1 MHYTPPPRDPKAP
14 PVRIN
19 LLSDTQTRPTAGM
32 REAMARAE
40 VGDEQI
46 GDDPTVNQLC
56 ERVADL
62 LGKEAAVF
70 MPSGTMCNVA
80 ATLVHCRPGDEI
92 LAHETAHIIAREGGA
107 HAALGGFQITPLKGE
122 DGQFSPEAFKA
133 ALHPRSRYQPPQ
145 TVVSVEQTANIGG
158 GTIWKKAALDEVVE
172 IAKANGMA
180 THMDGARLLNAT
192 VATGISASDMAA
204 GWDSA
209 WIDFSKGLGAPIGG
223 VIAGSRAFIDEV
235 WRWKQRLGGS
245 MRQAGVCAA
254 ACVYAL
260 DHNVDRLAEDHANAR
275 ALARGL
281 SQIAGVEVQ
290 QPETNLVFFKP
301 DGAGVSGEKMVAA
314 LRPRGVLLAMMDGR
328 IRACTHLDV
337 TADDDRGDGRAR
349 QGDRARGV
357 GSGSIAQKS
366 GTTPPARAGGVVRL
380 QRGDRLAAATA
391 AATTATTSAATTAA
405 GIEQRR
411 IVTRIGVILGMD
423 SGRGSAASCGAN
435 ARTAGQRIVPQPHNA
450 NGSQ

>member
-1 MHYTPPPRDPKAP
+1 MTVIEKDPAMTFYTPAPPDSKAP

-19 LLSDTQTRPTAGM
+19 LLSDTQTRPTPGM
-32 REAMARAE
+32 REAIARAE

-46 GDDPTVNQLC
+46 GDDPTVNELC

-62 LGKEAAVF
+62 LGKQAAVF

-107 HAALGGFQITPLKGE
+107 HAALGGFQITALPGA
-122 DGQFSPEAFKA
+122 DGQFSPEVLRA

-158 GTIWKKAALDEVVE
+158 GTIWKKTALDEIAQ
-172 IAKANGMA
+172 IAKANGLV
-180 THMDGARLLNAT
+180 THMDAARLLNAT
-192 VATGISASDMAA
+192 VATGISARDMAA

-209 WIDFSKGLGAPIGG
+209 WIDFSKGLGAPVGAA
-223 VIAGSRAFIDEV
+223 IAGSREFIDEV

-245 MRQAGVCAA
+245 MRQAGICAA

-260 DHNVDRLAEDHANAR
+260 DHHVDRLADDHANAR

-281 SQIAGVEVQ
+281 AQINGIEVQ
-290 QPETNLVFFKP
+290 QPETNLVFFQP
-301 DGAGVSGEKMVAA
+301 DGAGVSGEKMVEA
-314 LRPRGVLLAMMDGR
+314 LRKRGVLLAMMDGR

-337 TADDDRGDGRAR
+337 SADMIEETVGIVREIVRGA
-349 QGDRARGV
+349 
-357 GSGSIAQKS
+357 
-366 GTTPPARAGGVVRL
+366 
-380 QRGDRLAAATA
+380 
-391 AATTATTSAATTAA
+391 
-405 GIEQRR
+405 
-411 IVTRIGVILGMD
+411 
-423 SGRGSAASCGAN
+423 
-435 ARTAGQRIVPQPHNA
+435 
-450 NGSQ
+450 

>member
-1 MHYTPPPRDPKAP
+1 MKVSMFYTPSSRDPRAP

-19 LLSDTQTRPTAGM
+19 LLSDTQTRPTSGM

-46 GDDPTVNQLC
+46 GDDPTVNLLC

-62 LGKEAAVF
+62 LGKQAAVF
-70 MPSGTMCNVA
+70 MPSGTMCNIA
-80 ATLVHCRPGDEI
+80 ATLSWCRPGDEI

-107 HAALGGFQITPLKGE
+107 HSALGGFQITPLRGSG
-122 DGQFSPEAFKA
+122 GQFSPETFRA

-158 GTIWKKAALDEVVE
+158 GTIWKKAALDEVVK
-172 IAKANGMA
+172 IAKANGLA
-180 THMDGARLLNAT
+180 THMDGARLLNAC
-192 VATGISASDMAA
+192 VATGISARDMAA

-223 VIAGSRAFIDEV
+223 VIAGSSEFIDDV

-245 MRQAGVCAA
+245 MRQAGICAA

-260 DHNVDRLAEDHANAR
+260 DHHVDRLAEDHANAR

-281 SQIAGVEVQ
+281 SQINGVEVQ

-301 DGAGVSGEKMVAA
+301 DSAGVAGEKLVAA

-337 TADDDRGDGRAR
+337 TADMIEETVGLVREIAR
-349 QGDRARGV
+349 VA
-357 GSGSIAQKS
+357 
-366 GTTPPARAGGVVRL
+366 
-380 QRGDRLAAATA
+380 
-391 AATTATTSAATTAA
+391 
-405 GIEQRR
+405 
-411 IVTRIGVILGMD
+411 
-423 SGRGSAASCGAN
+423 
-435 ARTAGQRIVPQPHNA
+435 
-450 NGSQ
+450 

>member
-1 MHYTPPPRDPKAP
+1 MTPERNAMHYTPAPRDPKAT
-14 PVRIN
+14 PVRVN
-19 LLSDTQTRPTAGM
+19 LLSDTQTRPTPAM
-32 REAMARAE
+32 REAMAKAE

-46 GDDPTVNQLC
+46 GDDPTVNLLC
-56 ERVADL
+56 ERVAEL

-80 ATLVHCRPGDEI
+80 ATLSYCRPGDEI
-92 LAHETAHIIAREGGA
+92 LAHVSAHIIAREGGA
-107 HAALGGFQITPLKGE
+107 HAALGGFQITPLPGP
-122 DGQFSPEAFKA
+122 DGQFSPETFRS

-158 GTIWKKAALDEVVE
+158 GTIWKKADLDEIAK
-172 IAKANGMA
+172 IAKANGLA

-192 VATGISASDMAA
+192 VATGISAHDMTA

-223 VIAGSRAFIDEV
+223 VIAGSSDFIDNV

-245 MRQAGVCAA
+245 MRQAGICAA

-260 DHNVDRLAEDHANAR
+260 DHHVDRLAEDHANAR

-281 SQIAGVEVQ
+281 SQINGVEVQ

-301 DGAGVSGEKMVAA
+301 DGAGVSGDKMVAE
-314 LRPRGVLLAMMDGR
+314 LRGRGVLLAMMDGR

-337 TADDDRGDGRAR
+337 TAEMVEETVGLVREIVRRA
-349 QGDRARGV
+349 
-357 GSGSIAQKS
+357 
-366 GTTPPARAGGVVRL
+366 
-380 QRGDRLAAATA
+380 
-391 AATTATTSAATTAA
+391 
-405 GIEQRR
+405 
-411 IVTRIGVILGMD
+411 
-423 SGRGSAASCGAN
+423 
-435 ARTAGQRIVPQPHNA
+435 
-450 NGSQ
+450 

>member
-1 MHYTPPPRDPKAP
+1 MPYTPAPRDPKAP

-46 GDDPTVNQLC
+46 GDDPTTNLLC

-62 LGKEAAVF
+62 LGKEVAVF
-70 MPSGTMCNVA
+70 MPSGTMCNVS
-80 ATLVHCRPGDEI
+80 ATLSHCRPGDEI

-107 HAALGGFQITPLKGE
+107 HAALGGFQITRLPGA
-122 DGQFSPEAFKA
+122 DGKFTLDTFRL
-133 ALHPRSRYQPPQ
+133 ALHPRTRYEPPQ

-158 GTIWKKAALDEVVE
+158 GTIWKRADLDAIAEA
-172 IAKANGMA
+172 AKANGML

-192 VATGISASDMAA
+192 VATGISARDMSA
-204 GWDSA
+204 GWDSV
-209 WIDFSKGLGAPIGG
+209 WIDFSKGLGAPIGA
-223 VIAGSRAFIDEV
+223 VMAGSEKFIDEV

-245 MRQAGVCAA
+245 MRQSGMCAA

-260 DHNVDRLAEDHANAR
+260 DHNIDRLADDHANAR

-281 SQIAGVEVQ
+281 SQIAGIEVQ

-301 DGAGVSGEKMVAA
+301 DGSGVPGTKMVAA
-314 LRPRGVLLAMMDGR
+314 LRQRGVLLATMDGR

-337 TADDDRGDGRAR
+337 SADMIEETVGLVRDIVRA
-349 QGDRARGV
+349 A
-357 GSGSIAQKS
+357 
-366 GTTPPARAGGVVRL
+366 
-380 QRGDRLAAATA
+380 
-391 AATTATTSAATTAA
+391 
-405 GIEQRR
+405 
-411 IVTRIGVILGMD
+411 
-423 SGRGSAASCGAN
+423 
-435 ARTAGQRIVPQPHNA
+435 
-450 NGSQ
+450 

>member
-1 MHYTPPPRDPKAP
+1 MHYTPAPRDPKAA

-19 LLSDTQTRPTAGM
+19 LLSDTQTRPTPAM
-32 REAMARAE
+32 REAMAKAD

-46 GDDPTVNQLC
+46 GDDPTVNLLC

-80 ATLVHCRPGDEI
+80 ATLAWCRPGDEI
-92 LAHETAHIIAREGGA
+92 LAHVSAHIIAREGGA
-107 HAALGGFQITPLKGE
+107 HAALGGFQITPLTGD
-122 DGQFSPEAFKA
+122 DGQFSPETFRA

-158 GTIWKKAALDEVVE
+158 GTIWKKTALDEVIQ
-172 IAKANGMA
+172 IAKANDMA
-180 THMDGARLLNAT
+180 THMDGARLLNAC
-192 VATGISASDMAA
+192 VATGISARDMAA

-209 WIDFSKGLGAPIGG
+209 WIDFSKGLGAPVGG
-223 VIAGSRAFIDEV
+223 AIAGSREFIDDV

-260 DHNVDRLAEDHANAR
+260 DHNVDRLADDHANAR

-281 SQIAGVEVQ
+281 SQINGVEVQ

-301 DGAGVSGEKMVAA
+301 DGAGISGDKMVEA
-314 LRPRGVLLAMMDGR
+314 LRKHGVLLAVMDGR

-337 TADDDRGDGRAR
+337 TAEMIEEMVGFVREIVRGA
-349 QGDRARGV
+349 
-357 GSGSIAQKS
+357 
-366 GTTPPARAGGVVRL
+366 
-380 QRGDRLAAATA
+380 
-391 AATTATTSAATTAA
+391 
-405 GIEQRR
+405 
-411 IVTRIGVILGMD
+411 
-423 SGRGSAASCGAN
+423 
-435 ARTAGQRIVPQPHNA
+435 
-450 NGSQ
+450 

>member
-1 MHYTPPPRDPKAP
+1 MHYTPAPRDPKAP
-14 PVRIN
+14 PTRVN
-19 LLSDTQTRPTAGM
+19 LLSDTQTRPTPAM

-40 VGDEQI
+40 VGDEQS
-46 GDDPTVNQLC
+46 GDDPTVNLLC
-56 ERVADL
+56 ERIADL

-107 HAALGGFQITPLKGE
+107 HAALGGFQITPLKGD
-122 DGQFSPEAFKA
+122 DGQFAPDTLRR

-145 TVVSVEQTANIGG
+145 VLVSVEQTANIGG
-158 GTIWKKAALDEVVE
+158 GTIWKKNALDEVVS
-172 IAKANGMA
+172 IAKGAGLA

-192 VATGISASDMAA
+192 VATGIPARDMAA

-223 VIAGSRAFIDEV
+223 AIAGTRAFIDEV

-245 MRQAGVCAA
+245 MRQAGICAA

-260 DHNVDRLAEDHANAR
+260 DHHVERLADDHANAR

-281 SQIAGVEVQ
+281 SQIPGIEVQ
-290 QPETNLVFFKP
+290 EPETNLVFFKP
-301 DGAGVSGEKMVAA
+301 DGAGVPGDRMVSE
-314 LRPRGVLLAMMDGR
+314 LNKRGVQLAMMDGR

-337 TADDDRGDGRAR
+337 TAGMIEEM
-349 QGDRARGV
+349 V
-357 GSGSIAQKS
+357 GH
-366 GTTPPARAGGVVRL
+366 VR
-380 QRGDRLAAATA
+380 
-391 AATTATTSAATTAA
+391 
-405 GIEQRR
+405 E
-411 IVTRIGVILGMD
+411 IV
-423 SGRGSAASCGAN
+423 RGS
-435 ARTAGQRIVPQPHNA
+435 
-450 NGSQ
+450 

>member
-19 LLSDTQTRPTAGM
+19 LLSDTQTRPTPAM

-46 GDDPTVNQLC
+46 GDDPTVNLLC

-107 HAALGGFQITPLKGE
+107 HAALGGFQITPLEGD
-122 DGQFSPEAFKA
+122 DGQFTPDTLRR
-133 ALHPRSRYQPPQ
+133 ALHPRTRYQPPQ
-145 TVVSVEQTANIGG
+145 VLVSVEQTANIGG
-158 GTIWKKAALDEVVE
+158 GTIWKKKALDEVVS
-172 IAKANGMA
+172 IAKSAGMA

-192 VATGISASDMAA
+192 VATGIPARDMAA

-223 VIAGSRAFIDEV
+223 AIAGSRAFIDEI

-245 MRQAGVCAA
+245 MRQAGICAA
-254 ACVYAL
+254 ACVHAL
-260 DHNVDRLAEDHANAR
+260 DHHVERLADDHANAR

-281 SQIAGVEVQ
+281 SQIQGIEVQ
-290 QPETNLVFFKP
+290 EPETNLVFFRP
-301 DGAGVSGEKMVAA
+301 DGAGVPGDRMVAA
-314 LRPRGVLLAMMDGR
+314 LNKRGVLLAMMDGR

-337 TADDDRGDGRAR
+337 TAPMIEETVGHVREIVRGA
-349 QGDRARGV
+349 
-357 GSGSIAQKS
+357 
-366 GTTPPARAGGVVRL
+366 
-380 QRGDRLAAATA
+380 
-391 AATTATTSAATTAA
+391 
-405 GIEQRR
+405 
-411 IVTRIGVILGMD
+411 
-423 SGRGSAASCGAN
+423 
-435 ARTAGQRIVPQPHNA
+435 
-450 NGSQ
+450 

>member
-1 MHYTPPPRDPKAP
+1 MTSQVMKVSMLYTPPPRDPKAP

-19 LLSDTQTRPTAGM
+19 LLSDTQTRPTPGM
-32 REAMARAE
+32 REAMAKAE

-46 GDDPTVNQLC
+46 GDDPSVNALC
-56 ERVADL
+56 ERVAEL

-122 DGQFSPEAFKA
+122 DGQFSPETFKA

-145 TVVSVEQTANIGG
+145 AVVSVEQTANIGG
-158 GTIWKKAALDEVVE
+158 GTIWKKADLDEVVT
-172 IAKANGMA
+172 IAKSNGLA
-180 THMDGARLLNAT
+180 THMDGARLLNAC
-192 VATGISASDMAA
+192 VATGISARDMAA

-223 VIAGSRAFIDEV
+223 AIAGTRDFIDNV

-245 MRQAGVCAA
+245 MRQAGICAA

-260 DHNVDRLAEDHANAR
+260 DHHVDRLADDHANAR

-281 SQIAGVEVQ
+281 AQINGVEV
-290 QPETNLVFFKP
+290 PAPATNLVFFLT
-301 DGAGVSGEKMVAA
+301 DRAGVGGDKMVAD
-314 LRPRGVLLAMMDGR
+314 LRQRGVLLAMMDGR

-337 TADDDRGDGRAR
+337 TAAMIEETLGLEREIVRGA
-349 QGDRARGV
+349 
-357 GSGSIAQKS
+357 
-366 GTTPPARAGGVVRL
+366 
-380 QRGDRLAAATA
+380 
-391 AATTATTSAATTAA
+391 
-405 GIEQRR
+405 
-411 IVTRIGVILGMD
+411 
-423 SGRGSAASCGAN
+423 
-435 ARTAGQRIVPQPHNA
+435 
-450 NGSQ
+450 

>member
-1 MHYTPPPRDPKAP
+1 MYTPPPRDPRQP

-19 LLSDTQTRPTAGM
+19 LLSDTQTRPTPAM
-32 REAMARAE
+32 REAMARAD

-46 GDDPTVNQLC
+46 GDDPTVNALC
-56 ERVADL
+56 QRVAGL

-107 HAALGGFQITPLKGE
+107 HAALGGFQIVALTGA
-122 DGQFSPEAFKA
+122 DGQFAPDTFRK

-158 GTIWKKAALDEVVE
+158 GTIWKKADLDQIVQ
-172 IAKANGMA
+172 IARANGLA
-180 THMDGARLLNAT
+180 THMDGARLLNAC
-192 VATGISASDMAA
+192 VATGIAAREMAS

-223 VIAGSRAFIDEV
+223 VIAGSRDFIDEV

-245 MRQAGVCAA
+245 MRQAGICAA
-254 ACVYAL
+254 ACLHAL
-260 DHNVDRLAEDHANAR
+260 DHHVDRLADDHAHAR

-281 SQIAGVEVQ
+281 SQISGIEVQ
-290 QPETNLVFFKP
+290 QPETNLVFFSP
-301 DGAGVSGEKMVAA
+301 DGAGVAGGKMVEA
-314 LRPRGVLLAMMDGR
+314 LRNRGVLLAMMDGR

-337 TADDDRGDGRAR
+337 TTDM
-349 QGDRARGV
+349 
-357 GSGSIAQKS
+357 
-366 GTTPPARAGGVVRL
+366 
-380 QRGDRLAAATA
+380 
-391 AATTATTSAATTAA
+391 
-405 GIEQRR
+405 IEQTLELVRE
-411 IVTRIGVILGMD
+411 IV
-423 SGRGSAASCGAN
+423 RGA
-435 ARTAGQRIVPQPHNA
+435 
-450 NGSQ
+450 